1 VTTRECHGE
10 NMGAV
15 IIVEDILIT
24 AMLLAHSMAHPLHNR
39 LAPSHG
45 IDGWRFLLTI
55 EPSTHISYFC
65 LLMSS

>member
-24 AMLLAHSMAHPLHNR
+24 AMLLAHSMAHPLHSYMV
-39 LAPSHG
+39 PSHG
-45 IDGWRFLLTI
+45 ISG
-55 EPSTHISYFC
+55 
-65 LLMSS
+65 